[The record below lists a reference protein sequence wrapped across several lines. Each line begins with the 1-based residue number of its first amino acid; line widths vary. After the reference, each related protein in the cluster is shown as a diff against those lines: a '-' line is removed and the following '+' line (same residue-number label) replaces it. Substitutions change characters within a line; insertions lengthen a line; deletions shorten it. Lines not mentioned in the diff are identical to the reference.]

1 MVLYVA
7 CMCLALPLALMP
19 QLMLRK
25 LHLVSRRR
33 AEAMALG
40 SGQFCSRWLLRLIPF
55 CRIEAITGTAGD
67 PESKRRWRRRPL
79 PYPNPEPAVWVCNHV
94 SMLDVFVLLGVDR
107 RMRGRN
113 RRPIKIVYWKGLE
126 DNPITKILFK
136 QCGFI
141 PVQMT
146 ANGSGHDNE
155 YDVSS
160 FRKLLKDA
168 KGSFRR

>member
-1 MVLYVA
+1 
-7 CMCLALPLALMP
+7 
-19 QLMLRK
+19 
-25 LHLVSRRR
+25 
-33 AEAMALG
+33 MALG

-55 CRIEAITGTAGD
+55 CRIEAITGTAAAAATTTTSD
-67 PESKRRWRRRPL
+67 PNQRRRRWRRRRRPPL
-79 PYPNPEPAVWVCNHV
+79 PYPNPEPAVWVCNHM

-107 RMRGRN
+107 KLRGRN

-126 DNPITKILFK
+126 DNPITKILFT

-141 PVQMT
+141 PVQMA
-146 ANGSGHDNE
+146 ANGSGNDNE

-168 KGSFRR
+168 KGAFTLLWIFRVRTADRT